1 MRATLA
7 VFLLVATPVLA
18 VLGDLNKDGTVDLE
32 DFFIF
37 ADNFGKAGAPEA
49 AGDLRF
55 DGAYWRILGGE
66 IEWLRFY
73 TTGVV
78 QHMITASF
86 SPGSMGEYLY
96 PSSPVGASGFFKRD
110 GAKITVPVE
119 LSSKFGPVRGEYGL
133 TIAAGD
139 RLLQAGISEFDFVRF
154 RDGMSSAEFL
164 PVGSSSP
171 DTDQVVVH
179 DTVQVVLRDTLY
191 IPFAVHDTLV
201 EFVTREREIVDTYRV
216 FKGPILTHARQLGS
230 SFRL

>member
-96 PSSPVGASGFFKRD
+96 PSS
-110 GAKITVPVE
+110 
-119 LSSKFGPVRGEYGL
+119 LSEQADSSRGMEPRSRCQL
-133 TIAAGD
+133 
-139 RLLQAGISEFDFVRF
+139 SF
-154 RDGMSSAEFL
+154 RRSSA
-164 PVGSSSP
+164 
-171 DTDQVVVH
+171 
-179 DTVQVVLRDTLY
+179 
-191 IPFAVHDTLV
+191 
-201 EFVTREREIVDTYRV
+201 
-216 FKGPILTHARQLGS
+216 QLEVSMG
-230 SFRL
+230 